1 MRTRCVRESLLKAPT
16 TKGSLRAAFGGCGGG
31 LLSGWYPDATDAVKK
46 KEEDDAE
53 ERGRKMRKNDEKYSQ
68 NLRI

>member
-1 MRTRCVRESLLKAPT
+1 M
-16 TKGSLRAAFGGCGGG
+16 
-31 LLSGWYPDATDAVKK
+31 DNVKK

-53 ERGRKMRKNDEKYSQ
+53 ERGRKMRKNDEKCSQ